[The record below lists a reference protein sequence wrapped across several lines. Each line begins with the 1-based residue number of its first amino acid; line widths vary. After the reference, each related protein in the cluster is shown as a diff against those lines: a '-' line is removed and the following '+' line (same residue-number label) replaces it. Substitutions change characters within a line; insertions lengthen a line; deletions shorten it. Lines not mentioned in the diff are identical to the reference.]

1 MTNETIF
8 TIGHSTHPIE
18 TFLTLLQASEIT
30 CVIDVRSTPYSQ
42 MAPQFNKPILQSSL
56 RQQGM
61 LYTHFKE
68 EFGARH
74 TQASFLDNDG
84 RVDFDKVR
92 ASDPFRHGI
101 ERLQKALEMGY
112 RVALM
117 CSEGNPFD
125 CHRFA
130 LITYQLVHEGLNVAH
145 ILSDGQIIPN
155 ENLEEQLLT
164 KYAKKLPVTTLFET
178 VTRNMQLEVAY
189 RLRGRAVAYRAGQS
203 QDGEQEQND

>member
-1 MTNETIF
+1 MNSTVF
-8 TIGHSTHPIE
+8 TIGHSTHSIDA
-18 TFLTLLQASEIT
+18 FLALLRKSEIT
-30 CVIDVRSTPYSQ
+30 CVIDVRSVPYSQ

-56 RQQGM
+56 REQDI

-74 TQASFLDNDG
+74 TEVSFLDGEG

-92 ASDPFRHGI
+92 ASVSFRHGI
-101 ERLQKALEMGY
+101 ERLHKALGMGY
-112 RVALM
+112 RAALM

-130 LITYQLVHEGLNVAH
+130 LISYQLVREGLSVVH
-145 ILSDGQIIPN
+145 ILSDRQIILN
-155 ENLEEQLLT
+155 EELEAQLLI

-178 VTRNMQLEVAY
+178 VTRDMQLEVAY
-189 RLRGRAVAYRAGQS
+189 RLRGRAVAYRVTSLEEEAP
-203 QDGEQEQND
+203 DYD